1 MWPAFEYTSR
11 PASSMRIRKKVANCC
26 MPSRRQQRPLMLE
39 TMSAADVSH
48 VVCVRSD
55 ACSMAVSS
63 AAGMPLPST
72 SATASSN
79 ASPDGTT
86 S

>member
-1 MWPAFEYTSR
+1 
-11 PASSMRIRKKVANCC
+11 
-26 MPSRRQQRPLMLE
+26 MLE
-39 TMSAADVSH
+39 TMSAADVTH

-63 AAGMPLPST
+63 AAGMLLPST